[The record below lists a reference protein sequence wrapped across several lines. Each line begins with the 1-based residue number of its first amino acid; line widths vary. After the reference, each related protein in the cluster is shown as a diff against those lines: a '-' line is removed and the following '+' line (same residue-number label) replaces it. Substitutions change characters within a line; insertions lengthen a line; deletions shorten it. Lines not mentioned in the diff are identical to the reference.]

1 MASELSQ
8 VSASNPVK
16 VGFFVFQLNA
26 DLGVTV
32 QWRDDFA
39 PITLRELPQGVTST
53 TVNSGDLVA
62 AHGLFNL
69 VEGQPWVW
77 GLK

>member
-1 MASELSQ
+1 MASELTK
-8 VSASNPVK
+8 VSVDSPVK
-16 VGFFVFQLNA
+16 VGVFIFQLNA
-26 DLGVTV
+26 DSAVTV

-39 PITLRELPQGVTST
+39 PITLRELGLGVNST